1 MFLSKT
7 MIRFI
12 LILFLIAILIPQVY
26 AADVKKADLVGS
38 WYPASKAALE
48 IVLKNCLDKAH
59 SARADGDIFAFI
71 VPHAGYQYSG
81 PVAARA
87 FKAAERLKPNT
98 VIVLG
103 FSHKNSFD
111 GISVYDRGVFATPLG
126 DLPVDTSLAEK
137 LMSQNSRI
145 SFSPAIFSGENS
157 IEMVLP
163 FIKFSIPNAK
173 IVPVIFGTRDISDA
187 SIFADALKASIGGR
201 SGYLVVAST
210 DLSHYHPYDE
220 AIKIDKRTVSLLSK
234 MNGSDLYDEAEAGR
248 CEMCGVM
255 PVTATLLAAE
265 KMGYDKIKI
274 LDSENSGDTFGDK
287 SRVVGY
293 VSAAIYRD
301 DKGLAAGTP
310 QKEADML
317 NKSQKNRLLEIAR
330 ESIISYVKDGKR
342 KVFIESDPALN
353 RDLGAFVTLHE
364 DGNLRGCIGNM
375 TGQGALYNTIAE
387 MAIEAATGDPRFK
400 KLSASELGKIDI
412 EISVLSPLTKVK
424 SHEDIKIPGHGVIV
438 RKGFSSGVYLPQV
451 ATETGWNKEEFLT
464 SLCGSKA
471 GIDPDAWKDP
481 TTEMY
486 IFTAEIFGE
495 KGD

>member
-1 MFLSKT
+1 
-7 MIRFI
+7 
-12 LILFLIAILIPQVY
+12 
-26 AADVKKADLVGS
+26 
-38 WYPASKAALE
+38 
-48 IVLKNCLDKAH
+48 
-59 SARADGDIFAFI
+59 
-71 VPHAGYQYSG
+71 
-81 PVAARA
+81 
-87 FKAAERLKPNT
+87 
-98 VIVLG
+98 
-103 FSHKNSFD
+103 
-111 GISVYDRGVFATPLG
+111 
-126 DLPVDTSLAEK
+126 
-137 LMSQNSRI
+137 
-145 SFSPAIFSGENS
+145 PAIFSGENS

-173 IVPVIFGTRDISDA
+173 IVPVIFGTRDINDA

-234 MNGSDLYDEAEAGR
+234 MNGSDLYEEAESGR

-301 DKGLAAGTP
+301 DKGLAGGIP

-375 TGQGALYNTIAE
+375 TGQGVLYNTIAE

-481 TTEMY
+481 ATEMY
-486 IFTAEIFGE
+486 VFTAEIFGE
-495 KGD
+495 KEK